1 MPPGSRPGTSWRPQP
16 SFSPGSSRM
25 ATATRI
31 PPPVKELKRL
41 GQSLWLDNIRRQLI
55 TSGELARLRDEG
67 LSGVTSNP
75 TIFEKAVSGSND
87 YDEAMVQL
95 VRAGHKPEEILWELM
110 VEDVS
115 AAADVFRPIYDKTKG
130 HDGFVSI
137 EVSPTVANSTRRTI
151 AFAEDLRERCRRPN
165 VMVKIPATKEGIG
178 AIYDQISKGHNI
190 NITLIFS
197 VDRYGEVMEAYLSGL
212 EKLHK
217 GGGEL
222 RSVASVASFFVSR
235 VDTKV
240 DKTLAQKIE
249 LSTDPAQKR
258 ALERLYGKAAIANSK
273 IAYERFGKTFS
284 GPRWDKLKKAGAQ
297 LQRPLWA
304 STSTKDPR
312 YPDTYYV
319 EELIGPD
326 TVDTIP
332 PATLAAF
339 REHGEVRRSL
349 DENVDLSR
357 RQLKQLADA
366 GIDLDQ
372 VTNELEVE
380 GVAAFTKSFESLLQ
394 TLSKA
399 AKDIRAGKG
408 PRQWHSLGGLQ
419 PAVDAQVAK
428 LQKDDAPRRLWAKD
442 STLWTPDP
450 AKRQEI
456 HDRLGWLD
464 VADKML
470 EKAAELREVAFLG
483 RKFSDVV
490 LLGMGGSSLCP
501 DVLRHTFGA
510 VKGHPKLHVL
520 DTTDPATILGV
531 RAKIKLP
538 TTLFIV
544 ASKSGETTETLSHFA
559 FFFDQTK
566 RNGKQFAAITDPGTS
581 LEKLAKDNGFRWIF
595 SNPPDIGG
603 RYSALSY
610 FGLVPGALMG
620 VNDAEL
626 LERAVEMEHSCA
638 DSVPVE
644 SNPGA
649 WLGAVMG
656 RLATQGRNKVT
667 LITSPKV
674 ATFGYWVEQLI
685 AESTGK
691 EGKGI
696 VPIEGEPVGKSAVY
710 GDDRLFVYIRMDADP
725 PHRGVQSLEKSGHPV
740 ITLTMRDKLDL
751 GGEFFC
757 WEVATAIAGAV
768 LGIDA
773 FDQPNVQE
781 SKDNTKKVLARFKQA
796 GKLPAAESVAA
807 AKAKS
812 GIAAL
817 LKQAKRGAYFAIM
830 AYTARTPG
838 SEAAIAAIRTAIRDK
853 TTIATTAGYGPRFL
867 HSSGQLHKGGP
878 RTGLFLQI
886 VQEDA
891 KDVVIPGQPY
901 SFSVLKQAQSL
912 GDLQSLT
919 SRRLPVMRV
928 TLGRDP
934 TAGWRVLAAAVKS
947 AVR

>member
-1 MPPGSRPGTSWRPQP
+1 
-16 SFSPGSSRM
+16 M
-25 ATATRI
+25 ATATASK
-31 PPPVKELKRL
+31 PNPVKELRDI
-41 GQSLWLDNIRRQLI
+41 GQSLWLDNIRRQLV

-67 LSGVTSNP
+67 LTGVTSNP
-75 TIFEKAVSGSND
+75 TIFDKAVSGSSD
-87 YDEAMVQL
+87 YDEAMVEL
-95 VRAGHKPEEILWELM
+95 VRAGEKPAEMLWDLM
-110 VEDVS
+110 VEDVQ
-115 AAADVFRPIYDKTKG
+115 AASDVFRPVYDRTKG
-130 HDGFVSI
+130 KDGFVSI
-137 EVSPTVANSTRRTI
+137 EVGPTIANSTQKTI
-151 AFAEDLRERCRRPN
+151 KFAEYLHDRCRRPN
-165 VMVKIPATKEGIG
+165 VMVKIPATKEGLP
-178 AIYDQISKGHNI
+178 AIEDQISKGHNI

-197 VDRYGEVMEAYLSGL
+197 VDRYVEVVEAFMSGL
-212 EKLHK
+212 EKLHRR
-217 GGGEL
+217 GGDV
-222 RSVASVASFFVSR
+222 SKVASVASFFVSR

-240 DKTLAQKIE
+240 DKMLVEKLNAT
-249 LSTDPAQKR
+249 SDPRDREAM
-258 ALERLYGKAAIANSK
+258 ERLYGKAAIANSK
-273 IAYERFGKTFS
+273 MAYQRWKDLFGTSRWEKLER
-284 GPRWDKLKKAGAQ
+284 AGART
-297 LQRPLWA
+297 QRCLWA

-319 EELIGPD
+319 EELIGPE
-326 TVDTIP
+326 TVDTVP

-339 REHGEVRRSL
+339 REHGEVRRSI
-349 DENVDLSR
+349 DEKVDLSR
-357 RQLKQLADA
+357 RQLKQLAEIGVDM
-366 GIDLDQ
+366 GQ
-372 VTNELEVE
+372 VTHELEVE
-380 GVAAFTKSFESLLQ
+380 GVDQFVKSFENLLE
-394 TLSKA
+394 TLRKK
-399 AKDIRAGKG
+399 AKDIKAGKG
-408 PRQWHSLGGLQ
+408 PRQWYSLDRLQ
-419 PAVDAQVAK
+419 PAIDTQVAK

-464 VADKML
+464 VADKMQ
-470 EKAAELREVAFLG
+470 EKLDELRDVAAQG

-501 DVLRHTFGA
+501 DVLRNTFGA

-559 FFFDQTK
+559 YFFDQAKK
-566 RNGKQFAAITDPGTS
+566 RGKQFAAITDPGTS
-581 LEKLAKDNGFRWIF
+581 LEKLAKENGFRWVF

-620 VNDAEL
+620 VNVAEL

-644 SNPGA
+644 GNPGV
-649 WLGAVMG
+649 WLGAVLG

-696 VPIEGEPVGKSAVY
+696 VPIEGEPVGKPAVY

-725 PHRGVQSLEKSGHPV
+725 PNRAVKALEKYGHPV
-740 ITLTMRDKLDL
+740 VTLTLRDKLDL
-751 GGEFFC
+751 GGEFFR
-757 WEVATAIAGAV
+757 WEVATAIAGSI

-781 SKDNTKKVLARFKQA
+781 SKDNTKKVLATFKSR

-807 AKAKS
+807 AKARA
-812 GIAAL
+812 GIASL
-817 LKQAKRGAYFAIM
+817 LGRARKGAYFAIM

-838 SEAAIAAIRTAIRDK
+838 SEAAIAAIRTAVRDRTK
-853 TTIATTAGYGPRFL
+853 IATTAGYGPRFL
-867 HSSGQLHKGGP
+867 HSTGQLHKGGP
-878 RTGLFLQI
+878 KTGLFLQI
-886 VQEDA
+886 VQDDA
-891 KDVVIPGQPY
+891 RDVLIPGQPY
-901 SFSVLKQAQSL
+901 SFSVLKQGQAI

-919 SRRLPVMRV
+919 SRRLPVLRV

-934 TAGWRVLAAAVKS
+934 AAGWRALTTAVKG